1 MAGVFAQ
8 QEVGSDGAV
17 AAGDLAA
24 AVDDSLSALRRVA
37 FGLADLVVD
46 AAELDERAD
55 AIARREREVAEA
67 EQALEWRA
75 LVLQHEQRLVE
86 ERARQVEERASRLY
100 WRWLLRAWRWRPPI
114 ASRSFLVCEFLFV
127 PTPDGYALLEQ
138 EGVAVRPGA
147 ILTGLTGSDSR
158 FQVTKIA
165 QWDFDGRWCAYVQ
178 QISQPNEERGIDGI
192 D

>member
-8 QEVGSDGAV
+8 QEVGSDAAV

-24 AVDDSLSALRRVA
+24 AADDSLSALRSVA
-37 FGLADLVVD
+37 IGIADLVVD

-75 LVLQHEQRLVE
+75 FVLEHEQRIVE
-86 ERARQVEERASRLY
+86 ERAREIEEKAGRMH

-114 ASRSFLVCEFLFV
+114 ASRSFRVCEFLFV
-127 PTPDGYALLEQ
+127 PTPGGYALLEQ
-138 EGVAVRPGA
+138 EGIALRPGA
-147 ILTGLTGSDSR
+147 ILTGLTGSDAR

-178 QISQPNEERGIDGI
+178 QTSQPNEERGIDGI

>member
-8 QEVGSDGAV
+8 QELAAV
-17 AAGDLAA
+17 DLAA
-24 AVDDSLSALRRVA
+24 ALDDSLIDLRSVA
-37 FGLADLVVD
+37 IGLADLVAD
-46 AAELDERAD
+46 AVELDERAD

-67 EQALEWRA
+67 EQALDWRA
-75 LVLQHEQRLVE
+75 FVLEHEQRLVE
-86 ERARQVEERASRLY
+86 ERARQVDERASRLH
-100 WRWLLRAWRWRPPI
+100 WRWLLRVWRWRPPI
-114 ASRSFLVCEFLFV
+114 AGRAFRICEFLFV
-127 PTPDGYALLEQ
+127 PTPGGYSLLEQ
-138 EGVAVRPGA
+138 EGVALRPGA
-147 ILTGLTGSDSR
+147 ILTGLTGSDAR